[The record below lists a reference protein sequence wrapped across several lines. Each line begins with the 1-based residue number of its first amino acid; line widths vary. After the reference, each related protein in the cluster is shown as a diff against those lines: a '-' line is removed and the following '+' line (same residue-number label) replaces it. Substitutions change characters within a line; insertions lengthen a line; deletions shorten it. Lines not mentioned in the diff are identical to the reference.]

1 MMLRRCEFEG
11 CNKTSEHPRL
21 QGWSYLT
28 DWGPGVPDG
37 YYCPEHKEAIEA
49 IHHEIAERKRL
60 EKAGREWRK

>member
-1 MMLRRCEFEG
+1 
-11 CNKTSEHPRL
+11 
-21 QGWSYLT
+21 
-28 DWGPGVPDG
+28 VPDG